1 MGEDSDEMLVSP
13 SAVSCVSLVSYVLLT
28 PEPPSTVSE
37 LLLSLVLGS
46 LLGLGG
52 GCFRPW
58 LESLSP
64 PPTECRDWD
73 RTAKPWLT
81 GGRRSCGAG
90 IVMKPILKCFPE
102 YAPSVAIATFSPILH
117 GQMRDVYITHG
128 TKMLAFFSKKTKHP
142 HKTKWQHVFYL
153 LMASS
158 CRLFFWC
165 FS

>member
-1 MGEDSDEMLVSP
+1 MGVSP
-13 SAVSCVSLVSYVLLT
+13 SATSCVSLVSYLLLA

-90 IVMKPILKCFPE
+90 IVMKPILKCLPE
-102 YAPSVAIATFSPILH
+102 YAPSVAIVTSSPILH
-117 GQMRDVYITHG
+117 GQIRDVYITFG
-128 TKMLAFFSKKTKHP
+128 SNIKMLGFFSKKSRP
-142 HKTKWQHVFYL
+142 HKTKLQRVFYL